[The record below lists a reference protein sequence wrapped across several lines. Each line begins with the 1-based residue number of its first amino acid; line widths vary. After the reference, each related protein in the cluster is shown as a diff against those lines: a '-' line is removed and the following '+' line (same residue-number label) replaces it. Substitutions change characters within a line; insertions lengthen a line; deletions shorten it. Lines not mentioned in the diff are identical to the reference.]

1 MKIIKKFKTIAFI
14 AMLLITLI
22 CLVGKA
28 NAATSA
34 VIDTSRKVSLT
45 ITKYEHKN
53 GSTENKALKGVEF
66 TIYEIPKNT
75 NIDTVSQAEEYMW
88 KMFWEKREK

>member
-1 MKIIKKFKTIAFI
+1 MKIIKIIASI
-14 AMLLITLI
+14 TMILTTLI

-53 GSTENKALKGVEF
+53 GNGVY
-66 TIYEIPKNT
+66 I
-75 NIDTVSQAEEYMW
+75 
-88 KMFWEKREK
+88 